1 MSAHPHTDE
10 ALLRRRAAYFFNT
23 DRRAR
28 GEVREFAALLSTM
41 GECAVVGGMLRDLCL
56 GGHGAF
62 RSDVDFVA
70 DVDDIDAFDRAMER
84 MGATVNRFGGY
95 GVKLAAW
102 QVDVWPL
109 QRTWAARKQHAEVR
123 CLDDVL
129 KTTFFDWDAVLYYPA
144 TGRVAAKEGYFGR
157 LRDRVIDVNLLPNP
171 NPVGNAVR
179 ALRYACRWQA
189 RLAPKLAEHVGRQV
203 RDCGWD
209 ALLLA
214 EERSFRKR
222 HLRMLDAREIERRL
236 AAIADGRAVEIVDAG
251 QPRRE
256 PKAASKRAAAGGGAC
271 RLAMVGS

>member
-10 ALLRRRAAYFFNT
+10 ARLGRRAAYFFTT

-28 GEVREFAALLSTM
+28 REVREFAALLSTM

-70 DVDDIDAFDRAMER
+70 DVEDLEAFDGTMER

-95 GVKLAAW
+95 GVKLASW

-109 QRTWAARKQHAEVR
+109 QRTWAARKRHAEVR
-123 CLDDVL
+123 RLDDIL

-157 LRDRVIDVNLLPNP
+157 LRDRLLDVNLEPNP
-171 NPVGNAVR
+171 NPLGNAVR
-179 ALRYACRWQA
+179 ALRYACRWNA
-189 RLAPKLAEHVGRQV
+189 RLAPTLAEHVGKHV

-209 ALLLA
+209 ALLVA
-214 EERSFRKR
+214 EERSFRSR
-222 HLRMLDAREIERRL
+222 YLRKLDPHEVTLRL
-236 AAIADGRAVEIVDAG
+236 AAAVEGGAVEIAPPG
-251 QPRRE
+251 RPRR
-256 PKAASKRAAAGGGAC
+256 AATVACKRATTVAPRRQAA
-271 RLAMVGS
+271 RRVP